1 MKKAWWKESVVYQ
14 IYPRSFKDSNG
25 DGIGDLG
32 GIIEKLDYLKEL
44 GAEVLWLSPIYQ
56 SPNDD
61 NGYDISNYQEI
72 MSEFGTM
79 EDFDELLKGAHQ
91 RGMKIM
97 LDLVVNHS
105 SDEHEWFQMSRKK
118 EENPY
123 QDYYIWEKEKPNNW
137 ESYFGG
143 SAWEYDTEKEMYYLH
158 LFSKKQ
164 PDFNWDN
171 PDLRQKIYGMMAWWM
186 DKGIDGFR
194 MDVINLISKVPGY
207 PEGEMIEGTP
217 YTEKNPYVVCGPY
230 MHDYLKEMN
239 EQVLS
244 RYDMMTVGEG
254 LGLDV
259 DQARKITDENENEL
273 NMMFTFEHVNIEGDE
288 NGKWSDQRF
297 DLVKLKEILEKWQSG
312 LSQAGWNSLYW
323 DNHDQPR
330 VVSRFGDDGVFWE
343 ESAKMLATCLHMMRG
358 TPYIYQGEEIGM
370 TNICLNSV
378 DEYKDIETKSAYQ
391 RYTKYLGYT
400 DEKMMRCI
408 HAMSR
413 DNART
418 PMQWENSRNAGF
430 TTGTPWFGVNPNY
443 KKINAAAQIKDE
455 ASIFHYYKQLIRL
468 RKKYEIIVYGD
479 FKMLLPQDRNLFVY
493 ERNYE
498 NQKLLTVCNFAG
510 ESKEYEVP
518 VCYRGEN
525 TRILICNYEM
535 AGFEN
540 IMQLRPYEARV
551 YLTVN

>member
-1 MKKAWWKESVVYQ
+1 MKKTWWKESVVYQ

-44 GAEVLWLSPIYQ
+44 GADVLWLSPIYQ

-61 NGYDISNYQEI
+61 NGYDISSYQEI

-79 EDFDELLKGAHQ
+79 EDFDALLEGAHQ
-91 RGMKIM
+91 RGLKIM

-105 SDEHEWFQMSRKK
+105 SDEHDWFQMSRKK
-118 EENPY
+118 EANPC
-123 QDYYIWEKEKPNNW
+123 QDFYIWEKEKPNNW

-143 SAWEYDTEKEMYYLH
+143 SAWEYDEEKEMYYLH

-171 PDLRQKIYGMMAWWM
+171 HKLRQKIYEMMTWWM
-186 DKGIDGFR
+186 EKGIDGFR
-194 MDVINLISKVPGY
+194 MDVINLISKVPEF
-207 PEGEMIEGTP
+207 PEGEVIEGTP
-217 YTEKNPYVVCGPY
+217 YTEKAPYVVCGPH

-239 EQVLS
+239 EQVLC

-273 NMMFTFEHVNIEGDE
+273 NMMFTFEHVNVEGDE

-297 DLVKLKEILEKWQSG
+297 DLVKLKEILAKWQEG
-312 LSQAGWNSLYW
+312 LAGAGWNSLYW
-323 DNHDQPR
+323 ENHDQPR

-370 TNICLNSV
+370 TNIRLKSV
-378 DEYKDIETKSAYQ
+378 DEYEDIETKAAYE
-391 RYTKYLGYT
+391 RYTKYLGYS
-400 DEKMMRCI
+400 DEKMLSCI

-418 PMQWENSRNAGF
+418 PMQWEDSPHGGF
-430 TTGTPWFGVNPNY
+430 TSGTPWFGVNPNY
-443 KKINAAAQIKDE
+443 TKINAAAQVKDE
-455 ASIFHYYKQLIRL
+455 ASIFHYYKQLIQL
-468 RKKYEIIVYGD
+468 RKRFEIIVYGD
-479 FKMLLPQDRNLFVY
+479 FQLLLPEDRNLFVY
-493 ERNYE
+493 ERSYE
-498 NQKLLTVCNFAG
+498 DQKLLTVCNFAA
-510 ESKEYEVP
+510 ESIEFEVP
-518 VCYRGEN
+518 DSYREKEAG
-525 TRILICNYEM
+525 ILICNYEM
-535 AGFEN
+535 AGYEN
-540 IMQLRPYEARV
+540 VMQLRPYEARV
-551 YLTVN
+551 YLLEL

>member
-1 MKKAWWKESVVYQ
+1 MKKTWWKESVVYQ

-44 GAEVLWLSPIYQ
+44 GADVLWLSPIYQ

-61 NGYDISNYQEI
+61 NGYDISSYQEI

-79 EDFDELLKGAHQ
+79 EDFDALLEGAHQ
-91 RGMKIM
+91 RGLKIM

-105 SDEHEWFQMSRKK
+105 SDEHEWFQMSRRK
-118 EENPY
+118 EANPC
-123 QDYYIWEKEKPNNW
+123 QDFYIWEKEKPNNW

-143 SAWEYDTEKEMYYLH
+143 SAWEYDEEKEMYYLH

-171 PDLRQKIYGMMAWWM
+171 PKLRQKIYEMMTWWM
-186 DKGIDGFR
+186 EKGIDGFR
-194 MDVINLISKVPGY
+194 MDVINLISKVPEF
-207 PEGEMIEGTP
+207 PEGEVIEGTP
-217 YTEKNPYVVCGPY
+217 YTEKAPYVVCGPH

-259 DQARKITDENENEL
+259 DQARNITDENENEL
-273 NMMFTFEHVNIEGDE
+273 NMMFTFEHVNVEGDE

-297 DLVKLKEILEKWQSG
+297 DLVKLKEILAKWQEG
-312 LSQAGWNSLYW
+312 LAGAGWNSLYW
-323 DNHDQPR
+323 ENHDQPR

-370 TNICLNSV
+370 TNIRLKSV
-378 DEYKDIETKSAYQ
+378 DEYKDIETKAAYE
-391 RYTKYLGYT
+391 RYTKYLGYS
-400 DEKMMRCI
+400 DEKMMSCI

-418 PMQWENSRNAGF
+418 PMQWEDSPHGGF
-430 TTGTPWFGVNPNY
+430 TSGTPWFGVNPNY
-443 KKINAAAQIKDE
+443 TKINAAAQVKDE
-455 ASIFHYYKQLIRL
+455 ASIFHYYKQLIQL
-468 RKKYEIIVYGD
+468 RKRFEIIVYGD
-479 FKMLLPQDRNLFVY
+479 FQLLLPADRNLFVY
-493 ERNYE
+493 ERSYE
-498 NQKLLTVCNFAG
+498 DQKLLTVCNFAA
-510 ESKEYEVP
+510 ESIEFEVP
-518 VCYRGEN
+518 DSYREKEAG
-525 TRILICNYEM
+525 ILICNYEM
-535 AGFEN
+535 AGYEN
-540 IMQLRPYEARV
+540 VMQMRPYEARV
-551 YLTVN
+551 YLLEL

>member
-105 SDEHEWFQMSRKK
+105 TDEHEWFQMSRKK

-123 QDYYIWEKEKPNNW
+123 QDFYIWEKEKPNNW

>member
-1 MKKAWWKESVVYQ
+1 MKKTWWKESVVYQ

-44 GAEVLWLSPIYQ
+44 GADVLWLSPIYQ

-61 NGYDISNYQEI
+61 NGYDISSYQEI

-79 EDFDELLKGAHQ
+79 EDFDALLEGAHQ
-91 RGMKIM
+91 RGLKIM

-105 SDEHEWFQMSRKK
+105 SDEHEWFQMSRRK
-118 EENPY
+118 EANPC
-123 QDYYIWEKEKPNNW
+123 QDFYIWEKEKPNNW

-143 SAWEYDTEKEMYYLH
+143 SAWEYDEEKEMYYLH

-171 PDLRQKIYGMMAWWM
+171 PKLRQKIYEMMTWWM
-186 DKGIDGFR
+186 EKGIDGFR
-194 MDVINLISKVPGY
+194 MDVINLISKVPEF
-207 PEGEMIEGTP
+207 PEGEVIEGTP
-217 YTEKNPYVVCGPY
+217 YTEKAPYVVCGPH

-259 DQARKITDENENEL
+259 DQARNITDENENEL
-273 NMMFTFEHVNIEGDE
+273 NMMFTFEHVNVEGDE

-297 DLVKLKEILEKWQSG
+297 DLVKLKEILAKWQEG
-312 LSQAGWNSLYW
+312 LAGAGWNSLYW
-323 DNHDQPR
+323 ENHDQPR

-370 TNICLNSV
+370 TNIRLKSV
-378 DEYKDIETKSAYQ
+378 DEYKDIETKAAYE
-391 RYTKYLGYT
+391 RYTKYLGYS
-400 DEKMMRCI
+400 DEKMMSCI

-418 PMQWENSRNAGF
+418 PMQWEDSPHGGF
-430 TTGTPWFGVNPNY
+430 TSGTPWFGVNPNY
-443 KKINAAAQIKDE
+443 TKINAAAQVKDE
-455 ASIFHYYKQLIRL
+455 ASIFHYYKQLIQL
-468 RKKYEIIVYGD
+468 RKRFEIIVYGD
-479 FKMLLPQDRNLFVY
+479 FQLLLPADRNLFVY
-493 ERNYE
+493 ERSYE
-498 NQKLLTVCNFAG
+498 DQKLLTVCNFAAEG
-510 ESKEYEVP
+510 IEFEVP
-518 VCYRGEN
+518 DSYREKEAG
-525 TRILICNYEM
+525 ILICNYEM
-535 AGFEN
+535 AGYEN
-540 IMQLRPYEARV
+540 VMQMRPYEARV
-551 YLTVN
+551 YLLEL

>member
-1 MKKAWWKESVVYQ
+1 MKKTWWKESVVYQ

-44 GAEVLWLSPIYQ
+44 GADVLWLSPIYQ

-61 NGYDISNYQEI
+61 NGYDISSYQEI

-79 EDFDELLKGAHQ
+79 EDFDALLEGAHQ
-91 RGMKIM
+91 RGLKIM

-105 SDEHEWFQMSRKK
+105 SDEHEWFQMSRRK
-118 EENPY
+118 EANPC
-123 QDYYIWEKEKPNNW
+123 QDFYIWEKEKPNNW

-143 SAWEYDTEKEMYYLH
+143 SAWEYDEEKEMYYLH

-171 PDLRQKIYGMMAWWM
+171 PKLRQKIYEMMTWWM
-186 DKGIDGFR
+186 EKGIDGFR
-194 MDVINLISKVPGY
+194 MDVINLISKVPEF
-207 PEGEMIEGTP
+207 PEGEVIEGTP
-217 YTEKNPYVVCGPY
+217 YTEKAPYVVCGPH

-259 DQARKITDENENEL
+259 DQARNITDENENEL
-273 NMMFTFEHVNIEGDE
+273 NMMFTFEHVNVEGDE

-297 DLVKLKEILEKWQSG
+297 DLVKLKEILAKWQEG
-312 LSQAGWNSLYW
+312 LAGAGWNSLYW
-323 DNHDQPR
+323 ENHDQPR

-370 TNICLNSV
+370 TNIRLKSV
-378 DEYKDIETKSAYQ
+378 YEYEDIETKAAYE
-391 RYTKYLGYT
+391 RYTKYLGYS
-400 DEKMMRCI
+400 DEKMLSCI

-418 PMQWENSRNAGF
+418 PMQWEDSPHGGF
-430 TTGTPWFGVNPNY
+430 TSGTPWFGVNPNY
-443 KKINAAAQIKDE
+443 TKINAAAQVKDE
-455 ASIFHYYKQLIRL
+455 ASIFHYYKQLIQL
-468 RKKYEIIVYGD
+468 RKRFEIIVYGD
-479 FKMLLPQDRNLFVY
+479 FQLLLPEDRNLFVY
-493 ERNYE
+493 ERSYE
-498 NQKLLTVCNFAG
+498 DQKLLTVCNFAA
-510 ESKEYEVP
+510 ESIEFEVP
-518 VCYRGEN
+518 DSYREKEAG
-525 TRILICNYEM
+525 ILICNYEM
-535 AGFEN
+535 AGYEN
-540 IMQLRPYEARV
+540 VMQLRPYEARV
-551 YLTVN
+551 YLLEL

>member
-1 MKKAWWKESVVYQ
+1 MKKTWWKESVVYQ

-44 GAEVLWLSPIYQ
+44 GADVLWLSPIYQ

-61 NGYDISNYQEI
+61 NGYDISSYQEI

-79 EDFDELLKGAHQ
+79 EDFDALLEGAHQ
-91 RGMKIM
+91 RGLKIM

-105 SDEHEWFQMSRKK
+105 SDEHEWFQISRRK
-118 EENPY
+118 EANPC
-123 QDYYIWEKEKPNNW
+123 QDFYIWEKEKPNNW

-143 SAWEYDTEKEMYYLH
+143 SAWEYDEEKEMYYLH

-171 PDLRQKIYGMMAWWM
+171 PKLRQKIYEMMTWWM
-186 DKGIDGFR
+186 EKGIDGFR
-194 MDVINLISKVPGY
+194 MDVINLISKVPEF
-207 PEGEMIEGTP
+207 PEGEVIEGTP
-217 YTEKNPYVVCGPY
+217 YTEKAPYVVCGPH

-259 DQARKITDENENEL
+259 DQARNITDENENEL
-273 NMMFTFEHVNIEGDE
+273 NMMFTFEHVNVEGDE

-297 DLVKLKEILEKWQSG
+297 DLVKLKEILAKWQEG
-312 LSQAGWNSLYW
+312 LAGAGWNSLYW
-323 DNHDQPR
+323 ENHDQPR

-370 TNICLNSV
+370 TNIRLKSV
-378 DEYKDIETKSAYQ
+378 DEYKDIETKAAYE
-391 RYTKYLGYT
+391 RYTKYLGYS
-400 DEKMMRCI
+400 DEKMMSCI

-418 PMQWENSRNAGF
+418 PMQWEDSSHGGF
-430 TTGTPWFGVNPNY
+430 TSGTPWFVVNPNY
-443 KKINAAAQIKDE
+443 TKINAAAQVKDE
-455 ASIFHYYKQLIRL
+455 ASIFHYYKQLIQL
-468 RKKYEIIVYGD
+468 RKRFEIIVYGD
-479 FKMLLPQDRNLFVY
+479 FQLLLPADRNLFVY
-493 ERNYE
+493 ERSYE
-498 NQKLLTVCNFAG
+498 DQKLLTVCNFAA
-510 ESKEYEVP
+510 ESIEFEVP
-518 VCYRGEN
+518 DSYREKEA
-525 TRILICNYEM
+525 RILICNYEM
-535 AGFEN
+535 AGYEN
-540 IMQLRPYEARV
+540 VMQMRPYEARV
-551 YLTVN
+551 YLLEL

>member
-1 MKKAWWKESVVYQ
+1 MKKTWWKESVVYQ

-44 GAEVLWLSPIYQ
+44 GADVLWLSPIYQ

-61 NGYDISNYQEI
+61 NGYDISSYQEI

-79 EDFDELLKGAHQ
+79 EDFDALLEGAHQ
-91 RGMKIM
+91 RGLKIM

-105 SDEHEWFQMSRKK
+105 SDEHDWFQMSRKK
-118 EENPY
+118 EANPC
-123 QDYYIWEKEKPNNW
+123 QDFYIWEKEKPNNW

-143 SAWEYDTEKEMYYLH
+143 SAWEYDEEKEMYYLH

-171 PDLRQKIYGMMAWWM
+171 PKLRQKIYEMMTWWM
-186 DKGIDGFR
+186 EKGIDGFR
-194 MDVINLISKVPGY
+194 MDVINLISKVPEF
-207 PEGEMIEGTP
+207 PEGEVIEGTP
-217 YTEKNPYVVCGPY
+217 YTEKAPYVVCGPH

-239 EQVLS
+239 EQVLC

-273 NMMFTFEHVNIEGDE
+273 NMMFTFEHVNVEGDE

-297 DLVKLKEILEKWQSG
+297 DLVKLKEILAKWQEG
-312 LSQAGWNSLYW
+312 LAGAGWNSLYW
-323 DNHDQPR
+323 ENHDQPR

-370 TNICLNSV
+370 TNIRLKSV
-378 DEYKDIETKSAYQ
+378 DEYEDIETKAAYE
-391 RYTKYLGYT
+391 RYTKYLGYS
-400 DEKMMRCI
+400 DEKMLSCI

-418 PMQWENSRNAGF
+418 PMQWEDSPHGGF
-430 TTGTPWFGVNPNY
+430 TSGTPWFGVNPNY
-443 KKINAAAQIKDE
+443 TKINAAAQVKDE
-455 ASIFHYYKQLIRL
+455 ASIFHYYKQLIQL
-468 RKKYEIIVYGD
+468 RKRFEIIVYGD
-479 FKMLLPQDRNLFVY
+479 FQLLLPEDRNLFVY
-493 ERNYE
+493 ERSYE
-498 NQKLLTVCNFAG
+498 DQKLLTVCNFAA
-510 ESKEYEVP
+510 ESIEFEVP
-518 VCYRGEN
+518 DSYREKEAG
-525 TRILICNYEM
+525 ILICNYEM
-535 AGFEN
+535 AGYEN
-540 IMQLRPYEARV
+540 VMQLRPYEARV
-551 YLTVN
+551 YLLEL

>member
-1 MKKAWWKESVVYQ
+1 MKKTWWKESVVYQ

-44 GAEVLWLSPIYQ
+44 GADVLWLSPIYQ

-61 NGYDISNYQEI
+61 NGYDISSYQEI

-79 EDFDELLKGAHQ
+79 EDFDALLEGAHQ
-91 RGMKIM
+91 RGLKIM

-105 SDEHEWFQMSRKK
+105 SDEHEWFQMSRRK
-118 EENPY
+118 EANPC
-123 QDYYIWEKEKPNNW
+123 QDFYIWEKEKPNNW

-143 SAWEYDTEKEMYYLH
+143 SAWEYDEEKEMYYLH

-171 PDLRQKIYGMMAWWM
+171 PKLRQKIYEMMTWWM
-186 DKGIDGFR
+186 EKGIDGFR
-194 MDVINLISKVPGY
+194 MDVINLISKVPEF
-207 PEGEMIEGTP
+207 PEGEVIEGTP
-217 YTEKNPYVVCGPY
+217 YTEKAPYVVCGPH

-259 DQARKITDENENEL
+259 DQARNITDENENEL
-273 NMMFTFEHVNIEGDE
+273 NMMFTFEHVNVEGDE

-297 DLVKLKEILEKWQSG
+297 DLVKLKEILAKWQEG
-312 LSQAGWNSLYW
+312 LAGAGWNSLYW
-323 DNHDQPR
+323 ENHDQPR

-370 TNICLNSV
+370 TNIRLKSV
-378 DEYKDIETKSAYQ
+378 DEYKDIETKAAYE
-391 RYTKYLGYT
+391 RYTKYLGYS
-400 DEKMMRCI
+400 DEKMMSCI

-418 PMQWENSRNAGF
+418 PMQWEDSPHGGF
-430 TTGTPWFGVNPNY
+430 TSGIPWFGVNPNY
-443 KKINAAAQIKDE
+443 TKINAAAQVKDE
-455 ASIFHYYKQLIRL
+455 ASIFHYYKQLIQL
-468 RKKYEIIVYGD
+468 RKRFEIIVYGD
-479 FKMLLPQDRNLFVY
+479 FQLLLPADRNLFVY
-493 ERNYE
+493 ERSYE
-498 NQKLLTVCNFAG
+498 DQKLLTVCNFAA
-510 ESKEYEVP
+510 ESIEFEVP
-518 VCYRGEN
+518 DSYREKEA
-525 TRILICNYEM
+525 RILICNYEM
-535 AGFEN
+535 AGYEN
-540 IMQLRPYEARV
+540 VMQMRPYEARV
-551 YLTVN
+551 YLLEL

>member
-1 MKKAWWKESVVYQ
+1 MKKTWWKESVVYQ

-44 GAEVLWLSPIYQ
+44 GADVLWLSPIYQ

-61 NGYDISNYQEI
+61 NGYDISSYQEI

-79 EDFDELLKGAHQ
+79 EDFDALLEGAHQ
-91 RGMKIM
+91 RGLKIM

-105 SDEHEWFQMSRKK
+105 SDEHDWFQMSRKK
-118 EENPY
+118 EANPC
-123 QDYYIWEKEKPNNW
+123 QDFYIWEKEKPNNW

-143 SAWEYDTEKEMYYLH
+143 SAWEYDEEKEMYYLH

-171 PDLRQKIYGMMAWWM
+171 PKLRQKIYEMMTWWM
-186 DKGIDGFR
+186 EKGIDGFR
-194 MDVINLISKVPGY
+194 MDVINLISKVPEF
-207 PEGEMIEGTP
+207 PEGEVIEGTP
-217 YTEKNPYVVCGPY
+217 YTEKAPYVVCGPH

-239 EQVLS
+239 EQVLC

-273 NMMFTFEHVNIEGDE
+273 NMMFTFEHVNVEGDE

-297 DLVKLKEILEKWQSG
+297 DLVKLKEILAKWQEG
-312 LSQAGWNSLYW
+312 LAGAGWNSLYW
-323 DNHDQPR
+323 ENHDQPR

-370 TNICLNSV
+370 TNIRLKSV
-378 DEYKDIETKSAYQ
+378 DEYEDIETKAAYE
-391 RYTKYLGYT
+391 RYTKYLGYS
-400 DEKMMRCI
+400 DEKMLSCI

-418 PMQWENSRNAGF
+418 PMQWEDSPHGGF
-430 TTGTPWFGVNPNY
+430 TSGTPWFGVNPNY
-443 KKINAAAQIKDE
+443 TKINAAAQVKDE
-455 ASIFHYYKQLIRL
+455 ASIFHYYKQLIQL
-468 RKKYEIIVYGD
+468 RKRFEIIVYGD
-479 FKMLLPQDRNLFVY
+479 FQLLLPEDRNLFVY
-493 ERNYE
+493 ERSYE
-498 NQKLLTVCNFAG
+498 DQKLLTVCNFAA
-510 ESKEYEVP
+510 ESIEFEVP
-518 VCYRGEN
+518 DSYREKEAG
-525 TRILICNYEM
+525 ILICNYEM
-535 AGFEN
+535 AGYEN
-540 IMQLRPYEARV
+540 VMQLRPYEARV
-551 YLTVN
+551 YLSEL

>member
-1 MKKAWWKESVVYQ
+1 MKKTWWKESVVYQ

-44 GAEVLWLSPIYQ
+44 GADVLWLSPIYQ

-61 NGYDISNYQEI
+61 NGYDISSYQEI

-79 EDFDELLKGAHQ
+79 EDFDALLEGAHQ
-91 RGMKIM
+91 RGLKIM

-105 SDEHEWFQMSRKK
+105 SDEHEWFQMSRRK
-118 EENPY
+118 EANPC
-123 QDYYIWEKEKPNNW
+123 QDFYIWEKEKPNSW

-143 SAWEYDTEKEMYYLH
+143 SAWEYDEEKEMYYLH

-171 PDLRQKIYGMMAWWM
+171 PKLRQKIYEMMTWWM
-186 DKGIDGFR
+186 EKGIDGFR
-194 MDVINLISKVPGY
+194 MDVINLISKVPEF
-207 PEGEMIEGTP
+207 PEGEVIEGTP
-217 YTEKNPYVVCGPY
+217 YTEKAPYVVCGPH

-259 DQARKITDENENEL
+259 DQARNITDENENEL
-273 NMMFTFEHVNIEGDE
+273 NMMFTFEHVNVEGDE

-297 DLVKLKEILEKWQSG
+297 DLVKLKEILAKWQEG
-312 LSQAGWNSLYW
+312 LAGAGWNSLYW
-323 DNHDQPR
+323 ENHDQPR

-370 TNICLNSV
+370 TNIRLKSV
-378 DEYKDIETKSAYQ
+378 DEYEDIETKAAYE
-391 RYTKYLGYT
+391 RYTKYLGYS
-400 DEKMMRCI
+400 DEKMLSCI

-418 PMQWENSRNAGF
+418 PMQWEDSPHGGF
-430 TTGTPWFGVNPNY
+430 TSGTPWFGVNPNY
-443 KKINAAAQIKDE
+443 TKINAAAQVKDE
-455 ASIFHYYKQLIRL
+455 ASIFHYYKQLIQL
-468 RKKYEIIVYGD
+468 RKRFEIIVYGD
-479 FKMLLPQDRNLFVY
+479 FQLLLPEDRNLFVY
-493 ERNYE
+493 ERSYE
-498 NQKLLTVCNFAG
+498 DQKLLTVCNFAA
-510 ESKEYEVP
+510 ESIEFEVP
-518 VCYRGEN
+518 DSYREKEAG
-525 TRILICNYEM
+525 ILICNYEM
-535 AGFEN
+535 AGYEN
-540 IMQLRPYEARV
+540 VMQLRPYEARV
-551 YLTVN
+551 YLLEL

>member
-1 MKKAWWKESVVYQ
+1 MKKTWWKESVVYQ

-44 GAEVLWLSPIYQ
+44 GADVLWLSPIYQ

-61 NGYDISNYQEI
+61 NGYDISSYQEI

-79 EDFDELLKGAHQ
+79 EDFDALLEGAHQ
-91 RGMKIM
+91 RGLKIM

-105 SDEHEWFQMSRKK
+105 SDEHEWFQMSRRK
-118 EENPY
+118 EANPC
-123 QDYYIWEKEKPNNW
+123 QDFYIWEKEKPNNW

-143 SAWEYDTEKEMYYLH
+143 SAWEYDEEKEMYYLH

-171 PDLRQKIYGMMAWWM
+171 PKLRQKIYEMMTWWM
-186 DKGIDGFR
+186 EKGIDGFR
-194 MDVINLISKVPGY
+194 MDVINLISKVPEF
-207 PEGEMIEGTP
+207 PEGEVIEGTP
-217 YTEKNPYVVCGPY
+217 YTEKAPYVVCGPH

-259 DQARKITDENENEL
+259 DQARNITDENENEL
-273 NMMFTFEHVNIEGDE
+273 NMMFTFEHVNVEGDE

-297 DLVKLKEILEKWQSG
+297 DLVKLKEILAKWQEG
-312 LSQAGWNSLYW
+312 LAGAGWNSLYW
-323 DNHDQPR
+323 ENHDQPR

-370 TNICLNSV
+370 TNIRLKSV
-378 DEYKDIETKSAYQ
+378 DEYKDIETKAAYE
-391 RYTKYLGYT
+391 RYTKYLGYS
-400 DEKMMRCI
+400 DEKMMSCI

-418 PMQWENSRNAGF
+418 PMQWEDSPHGGF
-430 TTGTPWFGVNPNY
+430 TSGIPWFSVNPNY
-443 KKINAAAQIKDE
+443 TKINAAAQVKDE
-455 ASIFHYYKQLIRL
+455 ASIFHYYKQLIQL
-468 RKKYEIIVYGD
+468 RKRFEIIVYGD
-479 FKMLLPQDRNLFVY
+479 FQLLLPADRNLFVY
-493 ERNYE
+493 ERSYE
-498 NQKLLTVCNFAG
+498 DQKLLTVCNFAA
-510 ESKEYEVP
+510 ESIEFEVP
-518 VCYRGEN
+518 DSYREKEA
-525 TRILICNYEM
+525 RILICNYEM
-535 AGFEN
+535 AGYEN
-540 IMQLRPYEARV
+540 VMQMRPYEARV
-551 YLTVN
+551 YLLEL

>member
-1 MKKAWWKESVVYQ
+1 MVYQ

-44 GAEVLWLSPIYQ
+44 GADVLWLSPIYQ

-61 NGYDISNYQEI
+61 NGYDISSYQEI

-79 EDFDELLKGAHQ
+79 EDFDALLEGAHQ
-91 RGMKIM
+91 RGLKIM

-105 SDEHEWFQMSRKK
+105 SDEHEWFQMSRRK
-118 EENPY
+118 EANPC
-123 QDYYIWEKEKPNNW
+123 QDFYIWEKEKPNNW

-143 SAWEYDTEKEMYYLH
+143 SAWEYDEEKEMYYLH

-171 PDLRQKIYGMMAWWM
+171 PKLRQKIYEMMTWWM
-186 DKGIDGFR
+186 EKGIDGFR
-194 MDVINLISKVPGY
+194 MDVINLISKVPEF
-207 PEGEMIEGTP
+207 PEGEVIEGTP
-217 YTEKNPYVVCGPY
+217 YTEKAPYVVCGPH

-259 DQARKITDENENEL
+259 DQARNITDENENEL
-273 NMMFTFEHVNIEGDE
+273 NMMFTFEHVNVEGDE

-297 DLVKLKEILEKWQSG
+297 DLVKLKEILAKWQEG
-312 LSQAGWNSLYW
+312 LAGAGWNSLYW
-323 DNHDQPR
+323 ENHDQPR

-370 TNICLNSV
+370 TNIRLKSV
-378 DEYKDIETKSAYQ
+378 DEYKDIETKAAYE
-391 RYTKYLGYT
+391 RYTKYLGYS
-400 DEKMMRCI
+400 DEKMMSCI

-418 PMQWENSRNAGF
+418 PMQWEDSPHGGF
-430 TTGTPWFGVNPNY
+430 TSGIPWFVVNPNY
-443 KKINAAAQIKDE
+443 TKINAAAQVKDE
-455 ASIFHYYKQLIRL
+455 ASIFHYYKQLIQL
-468 RKKYEIIVYGD
+468 RKRFEIIVYGD
-479 FKMLLPQDRNLFVY
+479 FQLLLPADRNLFVY
-493 ERNYE
+493 ERSYE
-498 NQKLLTVCNFAG
+498 DQKLLTVCNFAA
-510 ESKEYEVP
+510 ESIEFEVP
-518 VCYRGEN
+518 DSYREKEA
-525 TRILICNYEM
+525 RILICNYEM
-535 AGFEN
+535 AGYEN
-540 IMQLRPYEARV
+540 VMQMRPYEARV
-551 YLTVN
+551 YLLEL

>member
-123 QDYYIWEKEKPNNW
+123 QDFYIWEKEKPNNW

-207 PEGEMIEGTP
+207 PEGEIIEGTP

-378 DEYKDIETKSAYQ
+378 DEYKDIETKSAYE

-418 PMQWENSRNAGF
+418 PMQWENSPNAGF

-455 ASIFHYYKQLIRL
+455 ASIFHYYKQLIQL

-518 VCYRGEN
+518 VCYRGKN

>member
-1 MKKAWWKESVVYQ
+1 MKKTWWKESVVYQ

-44 GAEVLWLSPIYQ
+44 GADVLWLSPIYQ

-61 NGYDISNYQEI
+61 NGYDISSYQEI

-79 EDFDELLKGAHQ
+79 EDFDALLEGAHQ
-91 RGMKIM
+91 RGLKIM

-105 SDEHEWFQMSRKK
+105 SDEHEWFQMSRRK
-118 EENPY
+118 EANPC
-123 QDYYIWEKEKPNNW
+123 QDFYIWEKEKPNNW

-143 SAWEYDTEKEMYYLH
+143 SAWEYDEEKEMYYLH

-171 PDLRQKIYGMMAWWM
+171 PKLRQKIYEMMTWWM
-186 DKGIDGFR
+186 EKGIDGFR
-194 MDVINLISKVPGY
+194 MDVINLISKVPEF
-207 PEGEMIEGTP
+207 PEGEVIEGTP
-217 YTEKNPYVVCGPY
+217 YTEKAPYVVCGPH

-259 DQARKITDENENEL
+259 DQARNITDENENEL
-273 NMMFTFEHVNIEGDE
+273 NMMFTFEHVNVEGDE

-297 DLVKLKEILEKWQSG
+297 DLVKLKEILAKWQEG
-312 LSQAGWNSLYW
+312 LAGAGWNSLYW
-323 DNHDQPR
+323 ENHDQPR

-370 TNICLNSV
+370 TNIRLKSV
-378 DEYKDIETKSAYQ
+378 DEYKDIETKAAYE
-391 RYTKYLGYT
+391 RYTKYLGYS
-400 DEKMMRCI
+400 DEKMMSCI

-418 PMQWENSRNAGF
+418 PMQWEDSSHGGF
-430 TTGTPWFGVNPNY
+430 TSGTPWFVVNPNY
-443 KKINAAAQIKDE
+443 TKINAAAQVKDE
-455 ASIFHYYKQLIRL
+455 ASIFHYYKQLIQL
-468 RKKYEIIVYGD
+468 RKRFEIIVYGD
-479 FKMLLPQDRNLFVY
+479 FQLLLPADRNLFVY
-493 ERNYE
+493 ERSYE
-498 NQKLLTVCNFAG
+498 DQKLLTVCNFAA
-510 ESKEYEVP
+510 ESIEFEVP
-518 VCYRGEN
+518 DSYREKEA
-525 TRILICNYEM
+525 RILICNYEM
-535 AGFEN
+535 AGYEN
-540 IMQLRPYEARV
+540 VMQMRPYEARV
-551 YLTVN
+551 YLLEL

>member
-1 MKKAWWKESVVYQ
+1 MKKTWWKESVVYQ

-44 GAEVLWLSPIYQ
+44 GADVLWLSPIYQ

-61 NGYDISNYQEI
+61 NGYDISSYQEI

-79 EDFDELLKGAHQ
+79 EDFDALLEGAHQ
-91 RGMKIM
+91 RGLKIM

-105 SDEHEWFQMSRKK
+105 SDEHEWFQMSRRK
-118 EENPY
+118 EANPC
-123 QDYYIWEKEKPNNW
+123 QDFYIWEKEKPNNW

-143 SAWEYDTEKEMYYLH
+143 SAWEYDEEKEMYYLH

-171 PDLRQKIYGMMAWWM
+171 PKLRQKIYEMMTWWM
-186 DKGIDGFR
+186 EKGIDGFR
-194 MDVINLISKVPGY
+194 MDVINLISKVPEF
-207 PEGEMIEGTP
+207 PEGEVIEGTP
-217 YTEKNPYVVCGPY
+217 YTEKAPYVVCGPH

-259 DQARKITDENENEL
+259 DQARKITDEDENEL
-273 NMMFTFEHVNIEGDE
+273 NMMFTFEHVNVEGDE

-297 DLVKLKEILEKWQSG
+297 DLVKLKEILAKWQEG
-312 LSQAGWNSLYW
+312 LAGAGWNSLYW
-323 DNHDQPR
+323 ENHDQPR

-370 TNICLNSV
+370 TNIRLKSV
-378 DEYKDIETKSAYQ
+378 DEYEDIETKAAYE
-391 RYTKYLGYT
+391 RYTKYLGYS
-400 DEKMMRCI
+400 DEKMLSCI

-418 PMQWENSRNAGF
+418 PMQWEDSPHGGF
-430 TTGTPWFGVNPNY
+430 TSGTPWFGVNPNY
-443 KKINAAAQIKDE
+443 TKINAAAQVKDE
-455 ASIFHYYKQLIRL
+455 ASIFHYYKQLIQL
-468 RKKYEIIVYGD
+468 RKRFEIIVYGD
-479 FKMLLPQDRNLFVY
+479 FQLLLPEDRNLFVY
-493 ERNYE
+493 ERSYE
-498 NQKLLTVCNFAG
+498 DQKLLTVCNFAA
-510 ESKEYEVP
+510 ESIEFEVP
-518 VCYRGEN
+518 DSYREKEAG
-525 TRILICNYEM
+525 ILICNYEM
-535 AGFEN
+535 AGYEN
-540 IMQLRPYEARV
+540 VMQLRPYEARV
-551 YLTVN
+551 YLLEL

>member
-123 QDYYIWEKEKPNNW
+123 QDFYIWEKEKPNNW

-297 DLVKLKEILEKWQSG
+297 DLVKLKEILAKWQSG

-330 VVSRFGDDGVFWE
+330 VVSRFGDDRVFWE

-378 DEYKDIETKSAYQ
+378 DEYKDIETKSAYE

-455 ASIFHYYKQLIRL
+455 ASIFHYYKQLIQL

-479 FKMLLPQDRNLFVY
+479 FKMLLPQERNLFVY

>member
-1 MKKAWWKESVVYQ
+1 MKKTWWKESVVYQ

-44 GAEVLWLSPIYQ
+44 GADVLWLSPIYQ

-61 NGYDISNYQEI
+61 NGYDISSYQEI

-79 EDFDELLKGAHQ
+79 EDFDALLEGAHQ
-91 RGMKIM
+91 RGLKIM

-105 SDEHEWFQMSRKK
+105 SDEHEWFQMSRRK
-118 EENPY
+118 EANPC
-123 QDYYIWEKEKPNNW
+123 QDFYIWEKEKPNNW

-143 SAWEYDTEKEMYYLH
+143 SAWEYDEEKEMYYLH

-171 PDLRQKIYGMMAWWM
+171 PKLRQKIYEMMTWWM
-186 DKGIDGFR
+186 EKGIDGFR
-194 MDVINLISKVPGY
+194 MDVINLISKVPEF
-207 PEGEMIEGTP
+207 PEGEVIEGTP
-217 YTEKNPYVVCGPY
+217 YTEKAPYVVCGPH

-259 DQARKITDENENEL
+259 DQARNITDENENEL
-273 NMMFTFEHVNIEGDE
+273 NMMFTFEHVNVEGDE

-297 DLVKLKEILEKWQSG
+297 DLVKLKEILAKWQEG
-312 LSQAGWNSLYW
+312 LAGAGWNSLYW
-323 DNHDQPR
+323 ENHDQPR

-370 TNICLNSV
+370 TNIRLKNV
-378 DEYKDIETKSAYQ
+378 DEYKDIETKAAYE
-391 RYTKYLGYT
+391 RYTKYLGYS
-400 DEKMMRCI
+400 DEKMMSCI

-418 PMQWENSRNAGF
+418 PMQWEDSPHGGF
-430 TTGTPWFGVNPNY
+430 TSGTPWFGVNPNY
-443 KKINAAAQIKDE
+443 TKINAAAQVKDE
-455 ASIFHYYKQLIRL
+455 ASIFHYYKQLIQL
-468 RKKYEIIVYGD
+468 RKRFEIIVYGD
-479 FKMLLPQDRNLFVY
+479 FQLLLPADRNLFVY
-493 ERNYE
+493 ERSYE
-498 NQKLLTVCNFAG
+498 DQKLLTVCNFAA
-510 ESKEYEVP
+510 ESIEFEVP
-518 VCYRGEN
+518 DSYREKEAG
-525 TRILICNYEM
+525 ILICNYEM
-535 AGFEN
+535 AGYEN
-540 IMQLRPYEARV
+540 VMQMRPYEARV
-551 YLTVN
+551 YLLEL